1 MGFIE
6 HEEHSASQLPQG
18 KLPSGGTRP
27 GRFFFFFY
35 KRSIYSFLWLLRLLV
50 VALRIFDLCG
60 GVQTLSSLIR
70 DGT

>member
-27 GRFFFFFY
+27 GRFFFFFLQ
-35 KRSIYSFLWLLRLLV
+35 KIYLFISLAAP
-50 VALRIFDLCG
+50 ALSCG
-60 GVQTLSSLIR
+60 TQNL
-70 DGT
+70 

>member
-35 KRSIYSFLWLLRLLV
+35 TK
-50 VALRIFDLCG
+50 DLFIHFFGCSG
-60 GVQTLSSLIR
+60 S
-70 DGT
+70 

>member
-27 GRFFFFFY
+27 GRFFFFFT
-35 KRSIYSFLWLLRLLV
+35 K
-50 VALRIFDLCG
+50 DLFIHFFGCSG
-60 GVQTLSSLIR
+60 S
-70 DGT
+70 